1 MKNIMSVQTA
11 EKGLKEPKKTVQPVT
26 EATPSASNPF
36 DLSKLDPKTV
46 AMAEKMGI
54 PLNAIMIYLNS
65 VEERFRDIESTL
77 PGKVADALQQ
87 RAAQRQA
94 QAQAA
99 QPQQTQ
105 QAKGGGADLN
115 TLLQLVA
122 GGGGEQ
128 NSQLNQLAM
137 ESLRA
142 SINQGN
148 AITAAVIS
156 KITGK
161 AVTDVA
167 ASLTT

>member
-1 MKNIMSVQTA
+1 MT
-11 EKGLKEPKKTVQPVT
+11 EPKKTAPPAT
-26 EATPSASNPF
+26 EAMPSASSPF
-36 DLSKLDPKTV
+36 DLSKLDQKTV

-87 RAAQRQA
+87 RAAQRMA
-94 QAQAA
+94 EAKAA
-99 QPQQTQ
+99 QPQNPQPP
-105 QAKGGGADLN
+105 ASGGGGWEQYLPMI
-115 TLLQLVA
+115 LG
-122 GGGGEQ
+122 GGGGET
-128 NSQLNQLAM
+128 SELNKLAM

>member
-1 MKNIMSVQTA
+1 MT
-11 EKGLKEPKKTVQPVT
+11 ELKKIAQPVT
-26 EATPSASNPF
+26 EATPLVSNPF

-94 QAQAA
+94 QIQAA
-99 QPQQTQ
+99 QPQQPQ
-105 QAKGGGADLN
+105 PPAR
-115 TLLQLVA
+115 
-122 GGGGEQ
+122 GGGGMDGIPWGQILGSGGGGNEGQ
-128 NSQLNQLAM
+128 AKLNAM
-137 ESLRA
+137 AYSALDA
-142 SINQGN
+142 SIKQGN

-156 KITGK
+156 KMTGK
-161 AVTDVA
+161 AVSEVVED
-167 ASLTT
+167 LIGK